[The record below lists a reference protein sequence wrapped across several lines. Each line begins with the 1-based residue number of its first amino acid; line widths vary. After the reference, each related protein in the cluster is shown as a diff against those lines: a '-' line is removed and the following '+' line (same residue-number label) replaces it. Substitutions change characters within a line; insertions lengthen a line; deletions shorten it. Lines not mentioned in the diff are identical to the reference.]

1 MRIWIN
7 VYFDLPFEW
16 TSTYLNIAG
25 SCNGILCLVDDNR
38 SYPNHFYLWNPS
50 IRKFVNLPTPMYTF
64 ETCSICAHVQGFG
77 FDCVTNDY
85 KVESLCL
92 VDSNY
97 NQSKPIEI
105 WMMREYGAAD
115 TW

>member
-1 MRIWIN
+1 MKLIPDA
-7 VYFDLPFEW
+7 VHD
-16 TSTYLNIAG
+16 
-25 SCNGILCLVDDNR
+25 
-38 SYPNHFYLWNPS
+38 
-50 IRKFVNLPTPMYTF
+50 
-64 ETCSICAHVQGFG
+64 
-77 FDCVTNDY
+77 
-85 KVESLCL
+85 ESLCL